1 MKLGKKTVALLGLP
15 LGLGLAAGLV
25 YVFVIAGPSAPAQVP
40 DPAEGQHGVMV
51 AMDER
56 VVNLLKGG
64 DYRYAKIGVTVEL
77 RPEKADFYALTG
89 EARATAEKEA
99 DAQYDSAMPL
109 MLDAVGRTVGAKTST
124 DLGTPDGRE
133 ALKSELRAAIGA
145 IVGDREVLAVYFT
158 DLVMQ

>member
-1 MKLGKKTVALLGLP
+1 
-15 LGLGLAAGLV
+15 
-25 YVFVIAGPSAPAQVP
+25 
-40 DPAEGQHGVMV
+40 MV

-99 DAQYDSAMPL
+99 DATFESAMPL
-109 MLDAVGRTVGAKTST
+109 MIDAVGRTVGAKTSS
-124 DLGTPDGRE
+124 DLGTPEGRE
-133 ALKSELRAAIGA
+133 ALKGEIKAAMGGIL
-145 IVGDREVLAVYFT
+145 GDREVLAVYFT